1 MVRVDAMTR
10 HLSVDPDELKRI
22 VKEAIR
28 EELSAAGLRIDE
40 PEHQFEAREDFR
52 FLRNIRQALAGISSK
67 VGAAVILSIVSGLLW
82 LLWNGFQALLPPR

>member
-1 MVRVDAMTR
+1 MVRVEAMTR
-10 HLSVDPDELKRI
+10 HVSIDPDELKRI

-40 PEHQFEAREDFR
+40 PEHQFEPREDFR
-52 FLRNIRQALAGISSK
+52 FLRNFRQALAGISSK

-82 LLWNGFQALLPPR
+82 LLWNGVQALPTK